1 MTGKGGRCVVLT
13 TLPPSWD
20 NCLEIWDPHSHGTL
34 RAFPGVALLRSLI
47 WGNLNNKGYNK
58 VMMTTIIV

>member
-20 NCLEIWDPHSHGTL
+20 DCLEIWDPHSHGTL
-34 RAFPGVALLRSLI
+34 RAFPGVALLLSVI
-47 WGNLNNKGYNK
+47 WGNVNKGYNK
-58 VMMTTIIV
+58 VIFATIIV